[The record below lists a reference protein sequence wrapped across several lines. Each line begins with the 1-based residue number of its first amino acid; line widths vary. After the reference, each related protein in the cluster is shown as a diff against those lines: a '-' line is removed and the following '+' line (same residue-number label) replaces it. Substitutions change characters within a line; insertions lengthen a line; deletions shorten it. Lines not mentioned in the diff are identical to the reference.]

1 MNKRNAKPTKPACN
15 VRRRSYRELFV
26 DKLRELSDGELGLI
40 PNATLREALDWNEDR
55 YKRIKAQLVDDN
67 TIIVGRGQGGR
78 IGLVDAH
85 GGAKLKVFVSYSH
98 ADSGLKDELLKHL
111 TPLHQM
117 NLIEEW
123 NDRQLKG
130 GDEWDRTISQNLN
143 TADII
148 LLLVSIDFIN
158 SKYCYDIELDKALEL
173 HDQKKAVVIPIILR
187 NCMWKHTPFAKI
199 QALPKEAKA
208 VNSWDDRDEALAS
221 IAESIRVV
229 ADDIL
234 TSR

>member
-1 MNKRNAKPTKPACN
+1 VSR
-15 VRRRSYRELFV
+15 
-26 DKLRELSDGELGLI
+26 LRK
-40 PNATLREALDWNEDR
+40 EDR

-78 IGLVDAH
+78 IGLTDAH
-85 GGAKLKVFVSYSH
+85 GGAKLKVFISYSH
-98 ADSGLKDELLKHL
+98 TDSSLKDELLKHL
-111 TPLHQM
+111 TPLRQM

-123 NDRQLKG
+123 HDRQLKG

-187 NCMWKHTPFAKI
+187 SCMWKHTPFAKI

-208 VNSWDDRDEALAS
+208 VSSWDDRDEALAS

>member
-1 MNKRNAKPTKPACN
+1 LNSPTVSSFACTRN
-15 VRRRSYRELFV
+15 
-26 DKLRELSDGELGLI
+26 I
-40 PNATLREALDWNEDR
+40 
-55 YKRIKAQLVDDN
+55 
-67 TIIVGRGQGGR
+67 
-78 IGLVDAH
+78 
-85 GGAKLKVFVSYSH
+85 
-98 ADSGLKDELLKHL
+98 
-111 TPLHQM
+111 
-117 NLIEEW
+117 
-123 NDRQLKG
+123 
-130 GDEWDRTISQNLN
+130 
-143 TADII
+143 
-148 LLLVSIDFIN
+148 SIDFIN

-229 ADDIL
+229 ADDLL